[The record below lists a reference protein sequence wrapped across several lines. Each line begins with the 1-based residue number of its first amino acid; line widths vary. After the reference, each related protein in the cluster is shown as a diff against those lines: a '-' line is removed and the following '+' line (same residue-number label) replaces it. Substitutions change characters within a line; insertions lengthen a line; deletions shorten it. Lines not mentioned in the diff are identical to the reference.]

1 MPNIL
6 VPSVVTVSTR
16 VQYAPGTQLGALSD
30 DTGPQQFVAQG
41 PLATSDLKYLQ
52 VELSV
57 PTPGALANFPI
68 PSGWTVVSLTVYNRD
83 TQCYALVNLVNGS
96 AQITSVVLPP
106 NGGQIV
112 IAQGQPNSLGTAGL
126 VPASCQ
132 FAGCDA
138 NGVVGNNTTQG
149 SLLVTLTGY
158 TAT

>member
-16 VQYAPGTQLGALSD
+16 VQYAPGTQLGTLSD
-30 DTGPQQFVAQG
+30 DTGPLQFVGQG
-41 PLATSDLKYLQ
+41 PLATSDLKYFQ

-57 PTPGALANFPI
+57 PTPGALASFPI
-68 PSGWTVVSLTVYNRD
+68 PAGWTIVSLTVYNRD
-83 TQCYALVNLVNGS
+83 TQCYALLNVANGLG
-96 AQITSVVLPP
+96 QVIGMVLPP
-106 NGGQIV
+106 NGGQFV
-112 IAQGQPNSLGTAGL
+112 VAQGQPNSLGTAGL

-149 SLLVTLTGY
+149 SLLVTMTGY